1 MVAGLND
8 AFAPAGSPVALRV
21 MFCAAPLVSVVVM
34 ELVPLCPAVTVT
46 AFGLA
51 AIEKSFGGGGGGV
64 LDALNVAMPAAQYIA
79 DPKPAVN
86 VCAAAEGGAWG
97 AR

>member
-1 MVAGLND
+1 MVAGLKD

-46 AFGLA
+46 AFGFA
-51 AIEKSFGGGGGGV
+51 AMEKSFGGGGGGV

-79 DPKPAVN
+79 EPNPAVK
-86 VCAAAEGGAWG
+86 VCAADDVSAW
-97 AR
+97 